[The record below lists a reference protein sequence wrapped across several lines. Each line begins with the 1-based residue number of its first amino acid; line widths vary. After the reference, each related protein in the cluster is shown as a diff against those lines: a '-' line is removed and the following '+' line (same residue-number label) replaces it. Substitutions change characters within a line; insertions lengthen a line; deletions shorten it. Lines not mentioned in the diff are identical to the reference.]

1 MHINSNILS
10 APELNR
16 YDRHLILPEIGLEG
30 QQKLKAAKV
39 LVIGCGGLGSPLLQ
53 YLTAAGVGTIG
64 VLDFDVVDES
74 NLQRQVLF
82 SVKDIGK
89 PKAEVAIEKLK
100 EQNPFVKFVLHHT
113 KLRSE
118 NALEILKDYDIIADG
133 TDNFPTRYLVND
145 ACVLLGKTNVF
156 ASVNRFEGQV
166 SVFNYSPKNGE
177 RGPDYRDLFPHPPAP
192 ETVQNCAE
200 AGVLGVLPG
209 IIGSIQANEVI
220 KIITGAGEPLSGKLF
235 LLNSLSMETNIIQF
249 TKDNTRNPI
258 EKLIDYDLFCSS
270 SGIKEITVTEF
281 VHWKE
286 KKDDF
291 QLVDVRESFEYE
303 TANIGGL
310 HIPLAELEK
319 RISEIEKNK
328 KVVIHCRSGNRSKQA
343 IQLLE
348 KKFGYNNLYNLKG
361 GIMAC
366 MERTHN
372 FSG

>member
-1 MHINSNILS
+1 MHINNNILS

-16 YDRHLILPEIGLEG
+16 YNRHLILPEIGLEG

-74 NLQRQVLF
+74 NLQRQILF

-166 SVFNYSPKNGE
+166 SVFNY
-177 RGPDYRDLFPHPPAP
+177 RDLFPHPPAP

-235 LLNSLSMETNIIQF
+235 LMNSLSMETNIIQF

-291 QLVDVRESFEYE
+291 QLVDVRE
-303 TANIGGL
+303 
-310 HIPLAELEK
+310 LEK